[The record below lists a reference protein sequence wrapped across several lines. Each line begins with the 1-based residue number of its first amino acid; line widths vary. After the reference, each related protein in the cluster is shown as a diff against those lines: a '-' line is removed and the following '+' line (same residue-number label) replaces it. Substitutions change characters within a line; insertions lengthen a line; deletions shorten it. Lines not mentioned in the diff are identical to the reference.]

1 MKTLILEVLGVI
13 AITLGIIVCG
23 VSAQGNTPVGVWKTI
38 DDDSNEPASYV
49 RMWVDNGE
57 LFGKIEELVLK
68 PGEHSDPKCAKCA
81 GSQKDQPILGMTIIS
96 GLRQVGE
103 VWTGGHIL
111 DPDNGKV
118 YNCRIKVQDGGR
130 KLEVRG
136 YIGFSL
142 IGRAQTWHRE
152 P

>member
-57 LFGKIEELVLK
+57 LFGKIEKLVLK

-81 GSQKDQPILGMTIIS
+81 GGQKDQPILGMTIIS
-96 GLRQVGE
+96 GLRQEGE

-111 DPDNGKV
+111 LKFRQIIVRDFSCGIECGERRV
-118 YNCRIKVQDGGR
+118 TCGCRCAR
-130 KLEVRG
+130 R
-136 YIGFSL
+136 
-142 IGRAQTWHRE
+142 
-152 P
+152 